1 VAEIESRSGWVLG
14 LSLIQV
20 ILLLFVA
27 AVLLYVT
34 ENVEVSGYEP
44 RQGAPSTG
52 QDADLPAS
60 LEAVTAKNVALE
72 KQLGELTVLVDEVKI
87 MAGAKVPSKEGF
99 QEAIENLKRGYAF
112 CQRDNNTLIEATI
125 RNGAENIQVIG
136 EIPSDLFVNLAKG
149 DGTSDLDQIVSFIQ
163 DVYEYEKD
171 HRCRFNYRLRYA
183 TDNDYRKAREGYEKY
198 FYPEKMIRT
207 G

>member
-1 VAEIESRSGWVLG
+1 MAEIESRSGWVLG

-20 ILLLFVA
+20 ILLLFFA

-44 RQGAPSTG
+44 RQGGPSTG

-72 KQLGELTVLVDEVKI
+72 KQLGEMTVLVDEVKV

-99 QEAIENLKRGYAF
+99 QEAI
-112 CQRDNNTLIEATI
+112 
-125 RNGAENIQVIG
+125 
-136 EIPSDLFVNLAKG
+136 
-149 DGTSDLDQIVSFIQ
+149 
-163 DVYEYEKD
+163 
-171 HRCRFNYRLRYA
+171 
-183 TDNDYRKAREGYEKY
+183 AREPAIGDARQAEV
-198 FYPEKMIRT
+198 FLQPIAGFLVRELVGGDHAILVLVHGLENPLGVVAAGELGPLRQEDNENHPNAQDGSQPQEDT
-207 G
+207 HVRPPPLAVPSPQATRHGATE